1 MNEEERNWVYEVY
14 EYIISVSGNL
24 VKFADEHNIDRDNLI
39 DYFMMYWHDQ
49 LMWLINWKG
58 QS

>member
-1 MNEEERNWVYEVY
+1 MNEEERNWVYE
-14 EYIISVSGNL
+14 YIISVSGSL
-24 VKFADEHNIDRDNLI
+24 VRFADEHNIDRDDLI
-39 DYFMMYWHDQ
+39 DYFMMCWHDQ